1 MQFVNSLPEAEPQSL
16 RATLGDADS
25 EGMPVKI
32 FIDIKFL
39 LIYLPPMILT
49 LLAIDLL
56 EKILDIDPQKRITA
70 ADALP
75 HPYLS
80 TYSDSNDEPECEK
93 QIDWSLLDS
102 EMTTDQWKTKMYVF
116 SQSAAYS
123 FGLIVWRYFE
133 ILNYHTGSYNW
144 EDTDPKAHEG
154 RFEDWMRTEITVG
167 TY

>member
-1 MQFVNSLPEAEPQSL
+1 MKFVNSLPEAEPQSL
-16 RATLGDADS
+16 RATLGNVDS

-56 EKILDIDPQKRITA
+56 EKMLDIDPQKRIAA

-75 HPYLS
+75 HLYLS
-80 TYSDSNDEPECEK
+80 AYSDLNDEPECEK

-102 EMTTDQWKTKMYVF
+102 EMTTDQWKTKM
-116 SQSAAYS
+116 
-123 FGLIVWRYFE
+123 
-133 ILNYHTGSYNW
+133 
-144 EDTDPKAHEG
+144 
-154 RFEDWMRTEITVG
+154 
-167 TY
+167 